1 MFAVLMQLFFT
12 NQIEDNIAILPPEEA
27 RHCLASLRRKTGDN
41 IQFVD
46 GIGGL
51 YSGTLF
57 EASKKRCSIRIV
69 EKEQTNPIPGIHL
82 HIAIA
87 PTKNIARF
95 EWFLEKATEI
105 GVTEITP
112 LLCKHSE
119 RKKMRY
125 DRLERIILS
134 AMKQSGKA
142 WLPVIN
148 ELTPLKE
155 FLNKETTV
163 NQKFIAH
170 CHNSDKKP
178 LKEICQADSDVLILI
193 GPEGD
198 FSEEEL
204 GMAFDHS
211 YASVGLG
218 ASRLRTETAGLAA
231 CHTVNLIN

>member
-1 MFAVLMQLFFT
+1 MQLFFT
-12 NQIEDNIAILPPEEA
+12 NQIDDNIAILPPEEA
-27 RHCLASLRRKTGDN
+27 RHCLASLRKKAGDD

-46 GIGGL
+46 GKGGMYTGAL
-51 YSGTLF
+51 L
-57 EASKKRCSIRIV
+57 EASKKRCSIRII
-69 EKEQTNPIPGIHL
+69 EKEQTTPIPTINL

-105 GVTEITP
+105 GITEITP
-112 LLCKHSE
+112 LLCQRSE
-119 RKKMRY
+119 RRKLRF

-142 WLPVIN
+142 WLPKIN
-148 ELTPLKE
+148 PLTPIKE
-155 FLNKETTV
+155 VVQQSEDST
-163 NQKFIAH
+163 QKFIAH
-170 CHNSDKKP
+170 CHNSEKNA
-178 LKEICQADSDVLILI
+178 LKDSCSVGSDVLILI

-204 GMAFDHS
+204 GMAFDNS
-211 YASVGLG
+211 FIPVSLG